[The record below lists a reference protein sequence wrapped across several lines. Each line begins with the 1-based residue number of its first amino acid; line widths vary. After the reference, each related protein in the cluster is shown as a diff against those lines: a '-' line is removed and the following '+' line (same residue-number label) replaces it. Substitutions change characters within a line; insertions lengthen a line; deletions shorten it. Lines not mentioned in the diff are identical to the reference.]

1 MSSTDFRF
9 LRLNLNSVDTARF
22 SDSPVGRLVPITVVE
37 GDTTYEHEAFVPSP
51 LPRQLDLSQE
61 TWAAVTEA
69 TEGLGRLDGAAN
81 RLPNPY
87 LLVRPALTK
96 EAVSTS
102 ALEGTYAPIEEVFRA
117 ELLDEADLS
126 ASTAEVRNYVLAAQH
141 GLELIKTL
149 PISRRLVTEVHG
161 VLMRGSRGEYA
172 EIGSFRSRQNWIGTR
187 RAQPVTESLFVPPPP
202 GELLQDGLDEWEAW
216 VNDQSITLPI
226 LIKVALGHYQFET
239 LHPFVDGNG
248 RVGRLLIVLT
258 LVESGDLR
266 VPLLNVSPFFEEARD
281 EYIDHLRFV
290 SETGDF
296 EPWIAFFADAVR
308 VQSERA
314 LTKADALV
322 EAREEILDRLH
333 GAGVRGV
340 AIRIAQDLI
349 GFPFVTPSRA
359 AERYDVT
366 YETAN
371 SAISRLVAH
380 GIVEESTGRTYARM
394 FMSPSI
400 VAIINR

>member
-1 MSSTDFRF
+1 M
-9 LRLNLNSVDTARF
+9 
-22 SDSPVGRLVPITVVE
+22 PIRVVE
-37 GDTTYEHEAFVPSP
+37 GDRTYDHEAFVPSP
-51 LPRQLDLSQE
+51 LPRELDLSQE
-61 TWAAVTEA
+61 TWAAVTDGTEA
-69 TEGLGRLDGAAN
+69 LGRLDGAAN

-126 ASTAEVRNYVLAAQH
+126 ASTAEVRNYVLAAEH
-141 GLELIKTL
+141 GLDLIRTL

-172 EIGSFRSRQNWIGTR
+172 EIGSFRNRQNWIGTR
-187 RAQPVTESLFVPPPP
+187 RGQPVTESLFVPPPP
-202 GELLQDGLDEWEAW
+202 GELLQDGLDEWEEW
-216 VNDQSITLPI
+216 VNDQTVRLPI
-226 LIKVALGHYQFET
+226 LIKVALAHYQFET
-239 LHPFVDGNG
+239 LHPFIDGNG
-248 RVGRLLIVLT
+248 RVGRLLVVLT
-258 LVESGDLR
+258 LVESGDLK

-281 EYIDHLRFV
+281 DYIDHLRFV
-290 SETGDF
+290 SETGEF

-314 LTKADALV
+314 LAKADDLV
-322 EAREEILDRLH
+322 NARDEILERLH

-349 GFPFVTPSRA
+349 GNPFVTPSRA
-359 AERYDVT
+359 AETYDVT

-371 SAISRLVAH
+371 SAISRLVEH
-380 GIVEESTGRTYARM
+380 EIVRETTGRTYGRI
-394 FMSPSI
+394 FMSPNI
-400 VAIINR
+400 VQIINR